1 MWDPAAGGG
10 NGDYVNLNCAAVDVH
25 IAPFQ
30 AFWVRTTDNNPVL
43 EIPEAAYLESADEGY
58 FKELH
63 YERSAMSPKD
73 IADLGQAPGGFIFSL
88 DLQGNDGLFTNNVHI
103 LFSEQG
109 TEGMDRFDSPKLS
122 PAGLAGRYLSFYAL
136 DENQKAYAF
145 RSLPQH
151 LAEQVTIPLGIETTE
166 PGSYTLSWPLP
177 RSDIFGGSYYLRDTH
192 TETGQTSKVSTRPD
206 RFQKPVRSSDSPRF
220 ELIVTTSELDVGGG
234 ELPQAVALNQ
244 NYPNPFN
251 PSTIISY
258 ELPEAGQVRL
268 NVYDMTGR
276 QVATLV
282 DTRMNAGRHQ
292 VSFNAMN
299 LASGVYMYRLQ
310 AGGVTM
316 TRQLTLIK

>member
-109 TEGMDRFDSPKLS
+109 TEGMDRFDAPKLS
-122 PAGLAGRYLSFYAL
+122 PAGLAGTSLSMRWMRI
-136 DENQKAYAF
+136 KK
-145 RSLPQH
+145 R
-151 LAEQVTIPLGIETTE
+151 
-166 PGSYTLSWPLP
+166 TLSEACRSTWPS
-177 RSDIFGGSYYLRDTH
+177 RSPSRWA
-192 TETGQTSKVSTRPD
+192 SKP
-206 RFQKPVRSSDSPRF
+206 PSPAAIR
-220 ELIVTTSELDVGGG
+220 
-234 ELPQAVALNQ
+234 
-244 NYPNPFN
+244 
-251 PSTIISY
+251 
-258 ELPEAGQVRL
+258 
-268 NVYDMTGR
+268 
-276 QVATLV
+276 
-282 DTRMNAGRHQ
+282 
-292 VSFNAMN
+292 
-299 LASGVYMYRLQ
+299 
-310 AGGVTM
+310 
-316 TRQLTLIK
+316 